1 MEQALT
7 KQKYLTMLCGQRA
20 LREKKQVTRISF
32 MERLK
37 KRRKFII
44 KIIFT
49 LLLVFLVIPFPNSFA
64 NANEN
69 AQEDLNQNL
78 REILYQMNTDELDDF
93 LASLTPEQQH
103 VFGASS
109 IAERI
114 SRILSGEISLSYS
127 NFFLYLLQVLGVSVF
142 QFLPLVVSILL
153 ITIAF
158 SVMNAIKG
166 RFASNSVENIVHFA
180 SVALIILIVLA
191 QMTFLIVS
199 VQSMIASLRR
209 QMNVVF
215 PILLTMMAAS
225 GASSSAAVYQPSVA
239 ILASGITELIT
250 LIILPMFI
258 LSTVFTVVGSLSP
271 TIKLKKMSGFL
282 RTVSKW
288 LLGTVFF
295 IFIAFLS
302 VQGITA
308 SVYDGVSIRTA
319 RFAIS
324 RYVPIIGGY
333 LSEGLN
339 FVMAGSVLMKN
350 AVGMTAV
357 ILLFVSVAP
366 IIIHI
371 IVFSLSLHLA
381 SALSEPLGD
390 ERISSLLSELAK
402 NTKML
407 IAVVLGVA
415 FLYFIFLVLVIA
427 TGNLVL

>member
-1 MEQALT
+1 MTILV
-7 KQKYLTMLCGQRA
+7 KQKWLTMLDGKRA
-20 LREKKQVTRISF
+20 LREKKQVTCVKVTK
-32 MERLK
+32 RLK
-37 KRRKFII
+37 KRKFII
-44 KIIFT
+44 KIILILFFIF
-49 LLLVFLVIPFPNSFA
+49 FLIPLPTTSA
-64 NANEN
+64 LANEN
-69 AQEDLNQNL
+69 AQDDLNQNL
-78 REILYQMNTDELDDF
+78 QEILSQMNTTELDEF
-93 LASLTPEQQH
+93 LSSLTPEQLH

-114 SRILSGEISLSYS
+114 TRILNGEISLSYS
-127 NFFLYLLQVLGVSVF
+127 NFFVYLLHVLGVSVF
-142 QFLPLVVSILL
+142 QFLPLIVSILL
-153 ITIAF
+153 ISIAF

-191 QMTFLIVS
+191 QMTYLILS
-199 VQSMIASLRR
+199 VQGMISSLRQ
-209 QMNVVF
+209 QMNIVF

-225 GASSSAAVYQPSVA
+225 GASSSATVYQPSVA
-239 ILASGITELIT
+239 ILSSGVTELIT
-250 LIILPMFI
+250 LVILPMFI

-271 TIKLKKMSGFL
+271 TIKLKRMSGFL
-282 RTVSKW
+282 RTVSMW

-295 IFIAFLS
+295 LFIAFLS

-324 RYVPIIGGY
+324 RYVPVIGGY

-339 FVMAGSVLMKN
+339 LVMAGSVLMKN

-366 IIIHI
+366 ILIHI

-390 ERISSLLSELAK
+390 ERISSLLSDLAK

-407 IAVVLGVA
+407 IAIVLGVA
-415 FLYFIFLVLVIA
+415 FLYFIFLILVIA

>member
-1 MEQALT
+1 MTTILRKE
-7 KQKYLTMLCGQRA
+7 KWLTMLDGKKA
-20 LREKKQVTRISF
+20 LKETRTNVPTKAIGKI
-32 MERLK
+32 R
-37 KRRKFII
+37 KRRFVI
-44 KIIFT
+44 KIVLT
-49 LLLVFLVIPFPNSFA
+49 LLFVFFLIPFPSTLSI
-64 NANEN
+64 ANEN

-78 REILYQMNTDELDDF
+78 REILSQMNTDELDDF

-103 VFGASS
+103 VFGARS
-109 IAERI
+109 IADRI
-114 SRILSGEISLSYS
+114 TRILSGEISLSYS

-142 QFLPLVVSILL
+142 QFLPLVVTILL
-153 ITIAF
+153 ITISF

-180 SVALIILIVLA
+180 AVSLIILIVLA

-199 VQSMIASLRR
+199 VQGMISSLRQ
-209 QMNVVF
+209 QMNIVF

-225 GASSSAAVYQPSVA
+225 GAQSSAAVYQPSVA
-239 ILASGITELIT
+239 ILASGVTELIT
-250 LIILPMFI
+250 LVILPMFI

-271 TIKLKKMSGFL
+271 TIKLKRMSGFL

-295 IFIAFLS
+295 LFIAFLS

-339 FVMAGSVLMKN
+339 LVMAGSVLMKN

-366 IIIHI
+366 ILINI

-407 IAVVLGVA
+407 VAVVLGVA
-415 FLYFIFLVLVIA
+415 FLYFIFLVLIIA